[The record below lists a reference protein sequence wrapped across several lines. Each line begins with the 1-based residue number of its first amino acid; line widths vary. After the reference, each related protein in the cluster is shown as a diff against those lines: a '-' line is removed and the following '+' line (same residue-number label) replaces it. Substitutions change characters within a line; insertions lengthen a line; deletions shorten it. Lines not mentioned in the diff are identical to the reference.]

1 MQEKRPPQLER
12 GGERPKICGKNSR
25 SGVGRGETFSCY
37 LWSGRRW
44 CGRVGGRQQPGSPGS
59 WWNVVSLGLGNQG
72 GGMNEGRVVVVLR
85 GKPECHSG
93 LNFWDAWNLI
103 TSNWLTWGH
112 RWAHQHWAHS
122 QPPVQSPPCSV
133 AGTART
139 LKFLIIVYFH
149 HIATKIAIQR
159 ARKWSPILGEVFT

>member
-1 MQEKRPPQLER
+1 ME
-12 GGERPKICGKNSR
+12 
-25 SGVGRGETFSCY
+25 
-37 LWSGRRW
+37 
-44 CGRVGGRQQPGSPGS
+44 
-59 WWNVVSLGLGNQG
+59 
-72 GGMNEGRVVVVLR
+72 GMNEGTAGGRVVVVLR
-85 GKPECHSG
+85 GKPACHSG
-93 LNFWDAWNLI
+93 LNSIFWDAWNLI
-103 TSNWLTWGH
+103 TSNGLTWGH

-159 ARKWSPILGEVFT
+159 ARNGLQYCEKCSPRLMGSSSGGACESSSRSWPSEICSGQVRELVCSDNHNHCKATKDVILKR